1 MHSTSRGNFKVRRV
15 FTPELL
21 LATLLRVTVPKENN
35 GVVIAMDTVTLVRAI
50 LCTMLS
56 TMLFAMLYCVNV
68 GVVS

>member
-21 LATLLRVTVPKENN
+21 LATLRVTVPKENN

>member
-21 LATLLRVTVPKENN
+21 LATLRVTVPKENN
-35 GVVIAMDTVTLVRAI
+35 GVVVAMDTVTLVRAI